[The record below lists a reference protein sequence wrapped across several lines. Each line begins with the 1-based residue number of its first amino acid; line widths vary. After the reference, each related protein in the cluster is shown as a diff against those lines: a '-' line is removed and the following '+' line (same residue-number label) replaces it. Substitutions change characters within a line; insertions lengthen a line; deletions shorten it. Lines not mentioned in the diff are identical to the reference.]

1 LEQEIVW
8 QKQKSTDEPF
18 EAKSFIYLLG
28 ALPKTTQYW
37 SNNYSQ
43 PVFIQ
48 NSQALIAVLP

>member
-18 EAKSFIYLLG
+18 GAKSFIYLLG